1 MRLDF
6 ITLFPAMF
14 EGPMGESIVARAREK
29 GLVEIGFVDPR
40 EFSEDRRRTVDDT
53 PYGGGA
59 GMVLKPET
67 LARAVGK
74 CRKPESRVILMSPQG
89 ARFTQKAAERLAK
102 EKHLVFVC
110 GHYEGVDERVRQT
123 LADEEFSIGDYVLTN
138 GSLAAMVVAD
148 AVIRL
153 LPGALGSDESAEDE
167 SFGSGGMLEYP
178 HYTRPERF
186 EGMEV
191 PEVLLSGNHRRI
203 EEWRREQR
211 WIRTAAARP
220 DLIVAAV
227 EEKAEHEHDPEAPQG
242 KPEDGPPAV
251 RGGRHRQD

>member
-14 EGPMGESIVARAREK
+14 DGPMGESIVARARK
-29 GLVEIGFVDPR
+29 SGLVEVGFCDPR
-40 EFSEDRRRTVDDT
+40 EFSGDRRRTVDDT

-59 GMVLKPET
+59 GMVLKPEM
-67 LARAVGK
+67 LVEAVRK
-74 CRKPESRVILMSPQG
+74 CRTPESRVILMSPQG
-89 ARFTQKAAERLAK
+89 ARFTQAAAERLSK
-102 EKHLVFVC
+102 VPHLVFVC

-123 LADEEFSIGDYVLTN
+123 LVDEELSIGDYVLTN
-138 GSLAAMVVAD
+138 GSLAAMVVSD

-153 LPGALGSDESAEDE
+153 LPGALGSEESAENE
-167 SFGSGGMLEYP
+167 SFGRERMLEYP

-186 EGMEV
+186 EGMAV
-191 PEVLLSGNHRRI
+191 PDVLLSGNHRRI

-242 KPEDGPPAV
+242 KPQDDPPAV
-251 RGGRHRQD
+251 RGGRHGQG